1 MGSLL
6 GGSNKSSQSQTSTGQ
21 GTSVGVQGS
30 KSSSTG
36 VSNSSSFS
44 KSGLSAAEVL
54 SQWEAG
60 KQGTDQW
67 SKTAALSDVQGVLRQ
82 QATDA
87 LQSVMPSI
95 AKTETTAGAY
105 NSTTRD
111 LLRNDASARIT
122 QQLSKT
128 ALDAITSYGQLGNQ
142 TTANNNA
149 LLAGLGGVAKDTGSS
164 GSTSSS
170 TNISDSSSFGQTAS
184 QQTTESSGSGGSKG
198 GSGLLGL
205 FGGLFADGGE
215 VPEAA
220 DKTDWMETFMDMS
233 GINKAIMDFEDLTK
247 AGGKLLQGDVSG
259 ASKDAANAA
268 TKAEQDDIKLVQKLL
283 AGFADGGQVP
293 GGEEPAAPKNTMVP
307 AEEILAV
314 MAKYAN
320 GGVVRSGEEDVKTG
334 GKIKGK
340 QSATGEDNQVI
351 AVAGGEG
358 IIPKDVMAVP
368 GVSQFLEN
376 LIAQYHKP
384 VKG

>member
-30 KSSSTG
+30 KSTSTG

-54 SQWEAG
+54 SQFDAG

-95 AKTETTAGAY
+95 AKTESTAGAY

-142 TTANNNA
+142 TTANNNQLLGA
-149 LLAGLGGVAKDTGSS
+149 LSGVAKDTGSS
-164 GSTSSS
+164 GSTSAS

-215 VPEAA
+215 VPE
-220 DKTDWMETFMDMS
+220 KTDWMETFMDMS

-247 AGGKLLQGDVSG
+247 AGGKLLEGDVSG

-283 AGFADGGQVP
+283 AGFANGGQVP
-293 GGEEPAAPKNTMVP
+293 CEDEEPAAPKNTMVP
-307 AEEILAV
+307 AQEILAV

-358 IIPKDVMAVP
+358 IIPKDVMSVP